1 MHLAIPSDYDSL
13 YMATVSETGRRL
25 FVSCRLHRTTH
36 CNLQTF
42 RAVTSMMRRDMEL
55 SDVVSGKATTVG
67 VVSYDERL
75 SQQAPDGGVRR
86 GGL

>member
-1 MHLAIPSDYDSL
+1 
-13 YMATVSETGRRL
+13 
-25 FVSCRLHRTTH
+25 
-36 CNLQTF
+36 
-42 RAVTSMMRRDMEL
+42 MEL